1 MMIAVI
7 EEPQAEQWEHTTD
20 SHVNGVVCESCQTV
34 YLGRPGYVVICMKT
48 HTARGKLKIRGH
60 NYHGLPVELD
70 CRTGEQLGLT
80 PLNTTARRDAWE
92 RFRRRALVNY
102 SERLAVQAF
111 REEQIT
117 RNLQQEIA

>member
-1 MMIAVI
+1 MMIALI

-48 HTARGKLKIRGH
+48 HTARGKLRTRG
-60 NYHGLPVELD
+60 NYSGLPVELD

-80 PLNTTARRDAWE
+80 PLNTPARRDAWN
-92 RFRRRALVNY
+92 RFRQRAITNY
-102 SERLAVQAF
+102 SNTLAQQAAEQERATL
-111 REEQIT
+111 
-117 RNLQQEIA
+117 NLQQEIA